1 MVDTNPEENSGVPAA
16 ADDEATNTAV
26 LPAATPD
33 ELKEMIGNRFVGR
46 VKWFN
51 NRMGYGFITLT
62 QDSSLRPVRELDV
75 FVHHSNIRPQRSNFR
90 TLVQGEYVEFKLG
103 ECTDKKS
110 AVQAEDITGPGGG
123 PLMSDTRAA
132 NPRPNYR
139 QEGDFSGGGG
149 EEWYPVQRGGRG
161 RGGRGGYGGEGGGRG
176 RGSYSGYGHP

>member
-1 MVDTNPEENSGVPAA
+1 MVDTNPEENSAVPAA
-16 ADDEATNTAV
+16 AEES
-26 LPAATPD
+26 ATPSTD
-33 ELKEMIGNRFVGR
+33 TTSEELKEMIGSRFVGR

-132 NPRPNYR
+132 NPRPNFR
-139 QEGDFSGGGG
+139 QEGDFNSAGGG

-161 RGGRGGYGGEGGGRG
+161 GRGYGGEGGRGGRG
-176 RGSYSGYGHP
+176 GGRGAYSGYGHP